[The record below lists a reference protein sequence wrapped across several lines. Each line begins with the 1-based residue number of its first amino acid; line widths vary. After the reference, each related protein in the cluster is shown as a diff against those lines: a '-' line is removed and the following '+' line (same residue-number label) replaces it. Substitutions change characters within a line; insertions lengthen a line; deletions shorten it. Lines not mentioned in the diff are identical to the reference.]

1 VSAPWLAGFDE
12 CARPRVD
19 GWTTSEVVVP
29 TGREQRGRRAYEVV
43 IRGRGFPT
51 GAQPVRAW
59 VGEVPVEFVRVSAD
73 GRTIEGIVSR
83 KVGKRS
89 KVRLLLGDLE
99 V

>member
-1 VSAPWLAGFDE
+1 MSAPGLRGFDE

-19 GWTTSEVVVP
+19 GWTIAEVVVH
-29 TGREQRGRRAYEVV
+29 TGREQRPRRAYEVV

-59 VGEVPVEFVRVSAD
+59 IGEIPVELVRVSAD

-99 V
+99 I